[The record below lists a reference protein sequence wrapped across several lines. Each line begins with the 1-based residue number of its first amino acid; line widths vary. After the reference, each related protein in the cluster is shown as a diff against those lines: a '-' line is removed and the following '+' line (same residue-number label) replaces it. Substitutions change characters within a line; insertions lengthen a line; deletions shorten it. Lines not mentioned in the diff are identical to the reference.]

1 MNQIAKIGI
10 QAPQLQLSDWVQGTP
25 TNLDQLLGSV
35 VLITVFQVNCPGC
48 FLYSLPQVI
57 DLHQRYFSKGLTV
70 IGMATA
76 FEDFDKNTLEN
87 LKSLLEKNKVIGETL
102 RVLEDNKQLIEGR
115 LPYHIPFPVTMD
127 RITKQQKE
135 ITDNEI
141 ASFIKQHIADYID
154 HNAHEKKHIQQ
165 QVLDY
170 LQSRLYVAETFTSY
184 ALRGT
189 PSYIIIDKKG
199 VLRACEFGQF
209 SDLEWL
215 INILLHE

>member
-1 MNQIAKIGI
+1 
-10 QAPQLQLSDWVQGTP
+10 
-25 TNLDQLLGSV
+25 LDQLLGSV

-57 DLHQRYFSKGLTV
+57 DLHQRYFNKGLTV

-76 FEDFDKNTLEN
+76 FEDFDKNTLKN
-87 LKSLLEKNKVIGETL
+87 LKSLVEQNKVFGETL
-102 RVLEDNKQLIEGR
+102 RVLEENKQLIEGR
-115 LPYHIPFPVTMD
+115 LPYHIPFPVAMD

-141 ASFIKQHIADYID
+141 ITFINQHIADYID
-154 HNAHEKKHIQQ
+154 HNEQQKKHIQQ

-170 LQSRLYVAETFTSY
+170 LQSRLYIAETFTSY
-184 ALRGT
+184 ALLGT
-189 PSYIIIDKKG
+189 PSYIVIDKKG

-215 INILLHE
+215 INILIQE